1 MPIAVECPGCGK
13 RYKFR
18 DDQSGDTVPCKD
30 CGEDIDVPAGSRGA
44 SKRAGGLKSGRRG
57 RPRRADNQ
65 GLMVGGAIGGVIAVA
80 LLGYVMF
87 SGGGNAV
94 LPPPPNA
101 GQIPAIAQSVPVPVA
116 PSPHGSPAQ
125 ANQPKFGP
133 GQKTDPK
140 ADSNVNPQVAGGMS
154 SGGDL

>member
-30 CGEDIDVPAGSRGA
+30 CGEDIEVPAGSRGG
-44 SKRAGGLKSGRRG
+44 SSRAGGSKSGRRG

-65 GLMVGGAIGGVIAVA
+65 GLMVGGAIGGVIAVG
-80 LLGYVMF
+80 LLGYVML

-101 GQIPAIAQSVPVPVA
+101 GQIPAVANSVPAPVA
-116 PSPHGSPAQ
+116 VAPPPAQ

-140 ADSNVNPQVAGGMS
+140 ADSNVPPKLREGCRVAAT
-154 SGGDL
+154 